1 MTENNYNAS
10 QIQVLEGLTE
20 GDEVVTS
27 GYMGMDIEEG
37 MAVTVMP
44 DMTAVTE
51 TMTMEA
57 TNVEDASK
65 EEATTEAMT
74 TAE

>member
-1 MTENNYNAS
+1 M
-10 QIQVLEGLTE
+10 TE

-44 DMTAVTE
+44 DMTAVAE
-51 TMTMEA
+51 TMTMEE

>member
-1 MTENNYNAS
+1 
-10 QIQVLEGLTE
+10 
-20 GDEVVTS
+20 
-27 GYMGMDIEEG
+27 MGMDIEEG

-44 DMTAVTE
+44 DMTAVAE